1 LSTTSTKF
9 LFKLADPTDTF
20 DNDVYLK
27 GNFQII
33 ENLIYSKTEVNA
45 LTTYGSNSNGSYIK
59 FDNGVMIAYGSV
71 SAVAGTT
78 VQNTGVLLYPVIFNA
93 APYTIVQHNSLAS
106 KFANWYAYNGA
117 IDGFTLYHQGVA
129 AADLTGTSFRWVAI
143 GRWK

>member
-9 LFKLADPTDTF
+9 LFKLADPTDTY
-20 DNDVYLK
+20 DNDVYIK

-45 LTTYGSNSNGSYIK
+45 LTTYGSNANGSYIK
-59 FDNGVMIAYGSV
+59 FDNGVMIAYSSV

-78 VQNTGVLLYPVIFNA
+78 FQNTGVLLYPVVFSA
-93 APYTIVQHNSLAS
+93 APYTVLQHNSLS
-106 KFANWYAYNGA
+106 GKFANWYVYNNA
-117 IDGFTLYHQGVA
+117 IDGFTLYHQGVSA
-129 AADLTGTSFRWVAI
+129 VDLGGTSFRWISI